1 MSLRNKIIRLAY
13 QNPSLRNDLLPL
25 VKISANYTGNYDST
39 WEFIDTHRLSKEFV
53 QSVFG
58 VDWGGS
64 GDYDYDHVEI
74 KMLLKALRANHTVL
88 YVDSDRRN
96 RDNFEEAKA
105 KYFPK
110 MKHKSN
116 SGELFVF

>member
-1 MSLRNKIIRLAY
+1 MSLRKKIIRLAY
-13 QNPSLRNDLLPL
+13 SKPELREHLLPL

-39 WEFIDTHRLSKEFV
+39 MDFINTHNLLSLAKK
-53 QSVFG
+53 VFG
-58 VDWGGS
+58 DWWEGS
-64 GDYDYDHVEI
+64 GDYDDDETEI
-74 KMLLKALRANHTVL
+74 KMLLGALRARHTVL

-110 MKHKSN
+110 MKYKSN
-116 SGELFVF
+116 SGGLFVF